1 MQIGTQMTLIGRICT
16 DGLSSATVFQSAV
29 RGNLRM
35 SFLQRFRSS
44 GAKRSPQQKAAAG
57 VFQTAERGS
66 SGGIILWI
74 LISYGEKTT
83 NNEQQTSNN
92 QTLKH
97 SNIIGYSILMHYYPE
112 NFLQSGFLCNFT

>member
-1 MQIGTQMTLIGRICT
+1 
-16 DGLSSATVFQSAV
+16 
-29 RGNLRM
+29 M

-74 LISYGEKTT
+74 LNSSGVQQQTT
-83 NNEQQTSNN
+83 NNKQSNPQTF
-92 QTLKH
+92 KH
-97 SNIIGYSILMHYYPE
+97 YWIFDINAL
-112 NFLQSGFLCNFT
+112 LSGKFSSKRFFM